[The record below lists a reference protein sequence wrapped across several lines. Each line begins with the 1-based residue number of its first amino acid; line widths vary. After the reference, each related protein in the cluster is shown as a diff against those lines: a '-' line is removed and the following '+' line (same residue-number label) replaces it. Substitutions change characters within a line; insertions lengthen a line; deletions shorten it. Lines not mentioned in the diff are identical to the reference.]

1 MLKQKTLAIA
11 LASALFGLAGSA
23 FAAGGGLDASRI
35 TAGQLQSLGSAVHVP
50 ADATASDLYISLA
63 GMYSYD
69 AIDSPSNVL
78 FSVEALAG
86 ALVDTV
92 SWNVTIQTFGASW
105 LSEARVAIYNSAG
118 DGVLFS
124 PGFGNSTGGTMSFT
138 DSVSLVENDLGF
150 NVLDDGVLYVQLYEG
165 YDDGASPAD
174 ALWVSGGI
182 TLAGVGVAPVP
193 EPSTYGLMALGMMGI
208 GFAARRR
215 RG

>member
-11 LASALFGLAGSA
+11 LASALFSLAGSA

-35 TAGQLQSLGSAVHVP
+35 TAGQLQSLGSAVHLP
-50 ADATASDLYISLA
+50 ADAAASDLYISLA

-78 FSVEALAG
+78 FTVDALAG
-86 ALVDTV
+86 ALVDAV
-92 SWNVTIQTFGASW
+92 SWNVTIQTFGGSW

-124 PGFGNSTGGTMSFT
+124 PGYGNSTGGTMTFT
-138 DSVSLVENDLGF
+138 DSVSLVENNLGF

-182 TLAGVGVAPVP
+182 TLAGVAAVP